1 MGDSSSLP
9 VVYIAGSSHSG
20 STLLDLVL
28 GSHSKIESLGEAK
41 KIPQVLAKIRDPSGE
56 TPLCSCREPI
66 NSCGFWSA
74 VLRLDE
80 GTFTEREEITKQPA
94 ADLGL
99 ARRALAFRAREV
111 LLDSSKN
118 LGRLRFLSCVPEFDV
133 TCLHLT
139 RDPRAVAF
147 SAVRKIEKKTGPLD
161 PKSRWRL
168 LTKHA
173 FDWSSLN
180 RKIRNR
186 YHSKKSV
193 TYLALRYEDFVMAP
207 ESTLAKVLP
216 SIGLKFEAAQM
227 QFRNFTH
234 HNIEGN
240 RLRLQGGCEIRFD
253 SSYLNGLTSAEWWTI
268 SLVLLPR
275 LGRFG
280 YSFSR
285 RQPTL
290 EPNDRE

>member
-1 MGDSSSLP
+1 MRDSSKVP
-9 VVYIAGSSHSG
+9 VVYVAGSSHSG

-41 KIPQVLAKIRDPSGE
+41 KIPQVLEKLRDPSGE
-56 TPLCSCREPI
+56 TPLCSCHEPI
-66 NSCGFWSA
+66 NRCGFWSA
-74 VLRLDE
+74 VLKLDD
-80 GTFTEREEITKQPA
+80 GTFAEREEITQKPD

-99 ARRALAFRAREV
+99 ARRALAFRGRKV

-118 LGRLRFLSCVPEFDV
+118 LGRLRYLSLALEFDV

-161 PKSRWRL
+161 PVSRWRL
-168 LTKHA
+168 LAKHA
-173 FDWSSLN
+173 IDWASLN
-180 RKIRNR
+180 RKIRSR
-186 YHSKKSV
+186 YRLKKSL
-193 TYLALRYEDFVMAP
+193 TYLALRYEDFVIAP
-207 ESTLAKVLP
+207 ESTLAKILNP
-216 SIGLKFEAAQM
+216 IGLEFEAAQM

-240 RLRLQGGCEIRFD
+240 RLRLQGGSEIRFD
-253 SSYLNGLTSAEWWTI
+253 SSYLNGLTSMEWWAI
-268 SLVLLPR
+268 SLILLPT
-275 LGRFG
+275 LGGFG

-285 RQPTL
+285 KQPTL